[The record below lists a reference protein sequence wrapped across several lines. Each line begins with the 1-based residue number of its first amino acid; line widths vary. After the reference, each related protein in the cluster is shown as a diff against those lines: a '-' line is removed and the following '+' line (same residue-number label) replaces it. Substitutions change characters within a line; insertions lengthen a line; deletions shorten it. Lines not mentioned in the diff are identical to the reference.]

1 MQLAF
6 VFYKYF
12 PFGGLQRDFM
22 RIALEC
28 QARGHAIRV
37 YTPIWE
43 GEVPAGFDVADAEH
57 GLGAALAERA
67 GLTAGHRGAQRWP
80 VHRLD
85 ARRAWPQHH
94 LGGWRRTPGRRG
106 DWGRPRAGGTRGRTD
121 RCRLGRAH
129 HHREAARRWHRARH
143 HLCVDRRL

>member
-6 VFYKYF
+6 VLYKYF

-43 GEVPAGFDVADAEH
+43 GENPGGFDVRVAPVRAQAQVRVPSEP
-57 GLGAALAERA
+57 LASRT
-67 GLTAGHRGAQRWP
+67 TAS
-80 VHRLD
+80 
-85 ARRAWPQHH
+85 AW
-94 LGGWRRTPGRRG
+94 RTRIISSSLFPA
-106 DWGRPRAGGTRGRTD
+106 PAVSPS
-121 RCRLGRAH
+121 RCRESTVTSRVQQRTAH
-129 HHREAARRWHRARH
+129 
-143 HLCVDRRL
+143 LPV